1 MKNDDVVPSWL
12 ANEGPEKTVD
22 DVKQKIKR
30 EAPEVLAALR
40 RVAAQDADFL
50 QELFADLAPGDT
62 PPLMRKLAAR
72 GRGLTGEQL
81 RELHDFTFSL
91 FKSLLKEGE
100 GGAETKNAAC
110 ARQP

>member
-1 MKNDDVVPSWL
+1 MKNDDLVPSWL
-12 ANEGPEKTVD
+12 ASEGSEKTVD
-22 DVKQKIKR
+22 DVKQSIKR
-30 EAPEVLAALR
+30 EFPEVLASLR
-40 RVAAQDADFL
+40 RVAAQDPDFL
-50 QELFADLAPGDT
+50 EKLFTDLTPGDT
-62 PPLMRKLAAR
+62 PPLLRKLAAR

-81 RELHDFTFSL
+81 RELHEFTSSL